1 MRSNSDG
8 RQSKKSYRK
17 IGGGGSEGYPW
28 EPLCQWHRLHYLN
41 PSSLRKRLS
50 LDCTNVTTGGI
61 TTRGISHAHLFWSVV
76 VGNEVKAKGGT
87 CSPDGVGEQEGV
99 HKDEEE

>member
-1 MRSNSDG
+1 M
-8 RQSKKSYRK
+8 
-17 IGGGGSEGYPW
+17 
-28 EPLCQWHRLHYLN
+28 
-41 PSSLRKRLS
+41 S
-50 LDCTNVTTGGI
+50 LDCTNVTIVGT

-76 VGNEVKAKGGT
+76 VGNEVKVKGGT

>member
-28 EPLCQWHRLHYLN
+28 EPLCQWHCLHYLN
-41 PSSLRKRLS
+41 PSSLRKCLS
-50 LDCTNVTTGGI
+50 LDCTNVTIVGI
-61 TTRGISHAHLFWSVV
+61 TTR
-76 VGNEVKAKGGT
+76 EVKVKGGT